1 MKFRTT
7 VLVVLYNKEISDSMT
22 LNAILESGLNYV
34 GNKLIIWNNGPK
46 CLKCAEVNDFLN
58 LGFSVSVRET
68 LDNVALSEIYNAV
81 IDGYDSSYYVI
92 LDDDSTLTSDYLAVI
107 KSCDADDIF
116 IPVISCNGQ
125 CYSPQVN
132 GRAYNGSN
140 ISYDMKVV
148 AITSGM
154 IISKTISSRIK
165 DVYGQVFDENFVFY
179 GVDSTFFDRV
189 YDAGLSNSIKIVPGF
204 EHGLSSFENESI
216 DKKKWRAKEYSI
228 SETLRLKYYCHDGV
242 VFKLCRLV
250 LRVLKSIV
258 LTVMRDPNARYPFVM
273 IKTYLVGTHP
283 RSKNYKSWW

>member
-7 VLVVLYNKEISDSMT
+7 VLVLLYNKEISDSMT
-22 LNAILESGLNYV
+22 LNAILESSLNYV
-34 GNKLIIWNNGPK
+34 GHQLVIWNNGPK
-46 CLKCAEVNDFLN
+46 YLNCVEVSGFLN
-58 LGFSVSVRET
+58 LGFSVSIRET
-68 LDNVALSEIYNAV
+68 LDNVALSEIYNTV
-81 IDGYDSSYYVI
+81 IDEFDSSYYVI

-116 IPVISCNGQ
+116 VPVIECNGR

-140 ISYDMKVV
+140 SSADMRVV
-148 AITSGM
+148 AITSGI
-154 IISKTISSRIK
+154 IISKTMSSRIK

-189 YDAGLSNSIKIVPGF
+189 YDAGLSNSIRIVPGF

-242 VFKLCRLV
+242 CLKLCRFV
-250 LRVLKSIV
+250 LRVLKSIS
-258 LTVMRDPNARYPFVM
+258 LTIMRDPNARYPFVM
-273 IKTYLVGTHP
+273 IKTYLVGAHP